1 MGLLSNIF
9 KKKAQNSDGSRVGG
23 IEDFMTLIRVYFQAS
38 MAANIGITN
47 ISMLPDLRVFKQT
60 LHVATVNNKLG
71 QGEKQRCRK
80 MLNEIYGMEDNFFKE
95 IDESIKRNCK
105 QIQDVQTYMYVFQGF
120 SQDLMMVVSN
130 TMQWKLRIPSIFK
143 KTLYGVVEKGVN
155 NILTKDNWK
164 DDAVRKGVIGIRQYQ
179 KRLCY
184 SQDWMT
190 QYVYHIILLA
200 KKEPRPK
207 DSDEKK
213 PSN

>member
-1 MGLLSNIF
+1 MGFLSKLYPHKENEN
-9 KKKAQNSDGSRVGG
+9 AQKGG
-23 IEDFMTLIRVYFQAS
+23 GMEDFMTLIRVYYQA
-38 MAANIGITN
+38 AIACKVGITN
-47 ISMLPDLRVFKQT
+47 LNALPDLRVFKQT

-143 KTLYGVVEKGVN
+143 KTLYDVVEKGVN

-164 DDAVRKGVIGIRQYQ
+164 DDAVRKRVIGIRQYQ
-179 KRLCY
+179 KRLGY
-184 SQDWMT
+184 SQNWMT

>member
-1 MGLLSNIF
+1 MGFLSKLYPHKENEN
-9 KKKAQNSDGSRVGG
+9 AQKGG
-23 IEDFMTLIRVYFQAS
+23 GMEDFMTLIRVYYQA
-38 MAANIGITN
+38 AIACKVGITN
-47 ISMLPDLRVFKQT
+47 LNALPDLRVFKQT

-71 QGEKQRCRK
+71 LGEKQRCRK

-179 KRLCY
+179 KRLGY

>member
-1 MGLLSNIF
+1 MGFLSKLYPHKENEN
-9 KKKAQNSDGSRVGG
+9 AQKGG
-23 IEDFMTLIRVYFQAS
+23 GMEDFMTLIRVYYQA
-38 MAANIGITN
+38 AIACKVGITN
-47 ISMLPDLRVFKQT
+47 LNALPDLRVFKQT

-80 MLNEIYGMEDNFFKE
+80 MLNEIYGMEDNFFQE

-143 KTLYGVVEKGVN
+143 KTLYDVVEKGVN

-179 KRLCY
+179 KRLGY
-184 SQDWMT
+184 SQNWMT

>member
-1 MGLLSNIF
+1 MGFLSKLYPHKENEN
-9 KKKAQNSDGSRVGG
+9 AQKGG
-23 IEDFMTLIRVYFQAS
+23 GMEDFMTLIRVYYQA
-38 MAANIGITN
+38 AIACKVGITN
-47 ISMLPDLRVFKQT
+47 LNALPDLRVFKQT
-60 LHVATVNNKLG
+60 LHVAAVNNKLG

-143 KTLYGVVEKGVN
+143 KTLYDVVEKGVN

-179 KRLCY
+179 KRLGY
-184 SQDWMT
+184 SQNWMT

>member
-1 MGLLSNIF
+1 MGFLSKLYPHKENEN
-9 KKKAQNSDGSRVGG
+9 AQKGG
-23 IEDFMTLIRVYFQAS
+23 GMEDFMTLIRVYYQA
-38 MAANIGITN
+38 AIACKVGITN
-47 ISMLPDLRVFKQT
+47 LNALPDLRVFKQT

-130 TMQWKLRIPSIFK
+130 TMQWKLRLPSIFK
-143 KTLYGVVEKGVN
+143 KTLYDVVEKGVN

-179 KRLCY
+179 KRLGY
-184 SQDWMT
+184 SQNWMT

>member
-1 MGLLSNIF
+1 MGFLSKLYPHKENEN
-9 KKKAQNSDGSRVGG
+9 AQKGG
-23 IEDFMTLIRVYFQAS
+23 GMEDFMTLIRVYYQA
-38 MAANIGITN
+38 AIACKVGITN
-47 ISMLPDLRVFKQT
+47 LNALPDLRVFKQT

-71 QGEKQRCRK
+71 LGEKQRCRK

-143 KTLYGVVEKGVN
+143 KTLYDVVEKGVN

-164 DDAVRKGVIGIRQYQ
+164 DDAVRKGVIGIRHYQ
-179 KRLCY
+179 KRLGY
-184 SQDWMT
+184 SQNWMT

>member
-1 MGLLSNIF
+1 MGFLSKLYPHKENEN
-9 KKKAQNSDGSRVGG
+9 AQKGG
-23 IEDFMTLIRVYFQAS
+23 GMEDFMTLIRVYYQA
-38 MAANIGITN
+38 AIACKVGITN
-47 ISMLPDLRVFKQT
+47 LNALPDLRVFKQT

-120 SQDLMMVVSN
+120 SQGLMMVVSN

-143 KTLYGVVEKGVN
+143 KTLYDVVEKGVN

-179 KRLCY
+179 KRLGY
-184 SQDWMT
+184 SQNWMT

>member
-1 MGLLSNIF
+1 MGFLSKLYPHKENEN
-9 KKKAQNSDGSRVGG
+9 AQKGG
-23 IEDFMTLIRVYFQAS
+23 GMEDFMTLIRVYYQA
-38 MAANIGITN
+38 AIACKVGITN
-47 ISMLPDLRVFKQT
+47 LNALPDLRVFKQT

-80 MLNEIYGMEDNFFKE
+80 MLNEIYGMEDDFFKE

-143 KTLYGVVEKGVN
+143 KTLYDVVEKGVN

-179 KRLCY
+179 KRLGY
-184 SQDWMT
+184 SQNWMT

>member
-1 MGLLSNIF
+1 MGFLSKLYPHKENEN
-9 KKKAQNSDGSRVGG
+9 AQKGG
-23 IEDFMTLIRVYFQAS
+23 GMEDFMTLIRVYYQA
-38 MAANIGITN
+38 AIACKVGITN
-47 ISMLPDLRVFKQT
+47 LNALPDLRVFKQT

-143 KTLYGVVEKGVN
+143 KTLYDVVEKGVN

-179 KRLCY
+179 KRLGY
-184 SQDWMT
+184 SQNWMT

-200 KKEPRPK
+200 KKETRPK

>member
-1 MGLLSNIF
+1 MGFLSKLYPHKENEN
-9 KKKAQNSDGSRVGG
+9 AQKGG
-23 IEDFMTLIRVYFQAS
+23 GMEDFMTLIRVYYQA
-38 MAANIGITN
+38 AIACKVGITN
-47 ISMLPDLRVFKQT
+47 LNALPDLRVFKQT

-105 QIQDVQTYMYVFQGF
+105 QIQDVQTYMYVFQGL

-143 KTLYGVVEKGVN
+143 KTLYDVVEKGVN

-179 KRLCY
+179 KRLGY
-184 SQDWMT
+184 SQNWMT

>member
-1 MGLLSNIF
+1 MGFLSKLYPHKENEN
-9 KKKAQNSDGSRVGG
+9 AQKGG
-23 IEDFMTLIRVYFQAS
+23 GMEDFMTLIRVYYQA
-38 MAANIGITN
+38 AIACKVGITN
-47 ISMLPDLRVFKQT
+47 LNALPDLRVFKQT

-143 KTLYGVVEKGVN
+143 KTLYDVVEKGVN

-179 KRLCY
+179 KRLGY
-184 SQDWMT
+184 SQNWMT

>member
-1 MGLLSNIF
+1 MGFLSKLYPHKENEN
-9 KKKAQNSDGSRVGG
+9 AQKGG
-23 IEDFMTLIRVYFQAS
+23 GMEDFMTLIRVYYQA
-38 MAANIGITN
+38 AIACKVGITN
-47 ISMLPDLRVFKQT
+47 LNALPDLRVFKQT

-120 SQDLMMVVSN
+120 SQELMMVVSN
-130 TMQWKLRIPSIFK
+130 PMQWKLRIPSIFK
-143 KTLYGVVEKGVN
+143 KTLYDVVEKGVN

-179 KRLCY
+179 KRLGY
-184 SQDWMT
+184 SQNWMT

>member
-1 MGLLSNIF
+1 MGFLSKLYPHKENEN
-9 KKKAQNSDGSRVGG
+9 AQKGG
-23 IEDFMTLIRVYFQAS
+23 GMEDFMTLIRVYYQA
-38 MAANIGITN
+38 AIACKVGITN
-47 ISMLPDLRVFKQT
+47 LNALPDLRVFKQT

-143 KTLYGVVEKGVN
+143 KTLYDVVEKGVN

-164 DDAVRKGVIGIRQYQ
+164 DDAVRKSVIGIRQYQ
-179 KRLCY
+179 KRLGY
-184 SQDWMT
+184 SQNWMT

>member
-1 MGLLSNIF
+1 MGFLSKLYPHKENEN
-9 KKKAQNSDGSRVGG
+9 AQKGG
-23 IEDFMTLIRVYFQAS
+23 GMEDFMTLIRVYYQA
-38 MAANIGITN
+38 AIACKVGITN
-47 ISMLPDLRVFKQT
+47 LNALPDLRVFKQT

-105 QIQDVQTYMYVFQGF
+105 QIQNVQTYMYVFQGF

-143 KTLYGVVEKGVN
+143 KTLYDVVEKGVN

-179 KRLCY
+179 KRLGY
-184 SQDWMT
+184 SQNWMT

>member
-1 MGLLSNIF
+1 MGFLSKLYPHKENEN
-9 KKKAQNSDGSRVGG
+9 AQKGG
-23 IEDFMTLIRVYFQAS
+23 GMEDFMTLIRVYYE
-38 MAANIGITN
+38 AAIACKVGITN
-47 ISMLPDLRVFKQT
+47 LNALPDLRVFKQT

-143 KTLYGVVEKGVN
+143 KTLYDVVEKGVN

-179 KRLCY
+179 KRLGY
-184 SQDWMT
+184 SQNWMT

>member
-1 MGLLSNIF
+1 MGFLSKLYPHKENEN
-9 KKKAQNSDGSRVGG
+9 AQKGG
-23 IEDFMTLIRVYFQAS
+23 GMEDFMTLIRVYYQA
-38 MAANIGITN
+38 AIACKVGITN
-47 ISMLPDLRVFKQT
+47 LNALPDLRVFKQT

-143 KTLYGVVEKGVN
+143 KTLYDVVEKGVH

-179 KRLCY
+179 KRLGY
-184 SQDWMT
+184 SQNWMT

>member
-1 MGLLSNIF
+1 MGFLSKLYPHKENEN
-9 KKKAQNSDGSRVGG
+9 AQKGG
-23 IEDFMTLIRVYFQAS
+23 GMEDFMTLIRVYYQSAI
-38 MAANIGITN
+38 ACKVGITN
-47 ISMLPDLRVFKQT
+47 LNALPALTVFKQT

-143 KTLYGVVEKGVN
+143 KTLYDVVEKGVN

-179 KRLCY
+179 KRLGY
-184 SQDWMT
+184 SQNWMT

>member
-1 MGLLSNIF
+1 MGFLSKLYPHKENEN
-9 KKKAQNSDGSRVGG
+9 AQKGG
-23 IEDFMTLIRVYFQAS
+23 GMEDFMTLIRVYYQA
-38 MAANIGITN
+38 AIACKVGITN
-47 ISMLPDLRVFKQT
+47 LNALPDLRVFKQT

-71 QGEKQRCRK
+71 LGEKQRCRK

-143 KTLYGVVEKGVN
+143 KTLYDVVEKGVN

-179 KRLCY
+179 KRLGY

-190 QYVYHIILLA
+190 QYIYHIILLA

>member
-1 MGLLSNIF
+1 MGFLSKLYPHKENEN
-9 KKKAQNSDGSRVGG
+9 AQKGG
-23 IEDFMTLIRVYFQAS
+23 GMEDFMTLIRVYYQA
-38 MAANIGITN
+38 AIACKVGITN
-47 ISMLPDLRVFKQT
+47 LNALPDLRVFKQT

-143 KTLYGVVEKGVN
+143 KTLYDVVEKGVN

-179 KRLCY
+179 KRLGY
-184 SQDWMT
+184 SQNWMT
-190 QYVYHIILLA
+190 QYVYHIILWA

>member
-1 MGLLSNIF
+1 MGFLSKLYPHKENEN
-9 KKKAQNSDGSRVGG
+9 AQKGG
-23 IEDFMTLIRVYFQAS
+23 GMEDFMTLIRVYYQA
-38 MAANIGITN
+38 AIACKVGITN
-47 ISMLPDLRVFKQT
+47 LNALPDLRVFKQT

-105 QIQDVQTYMYVFQGF
+105 QIQDVQTYMYVFQRF

-143 KTLYGVVEKGVN
+143 KTLYDVVEKGVN

-179 KRLCY
+179 KRLGY
-184 SQDWMT
+184 SQNWMT

>member
-1 MGLLSNIF
+1 MGFLSKLYPHKENEN
-9 KKKAQNSDGSRVGG
+9 AQKGG
-23 IEDFMTLIRVYFQAS
+23 GMEDFMTLIRVYYQA
-38 MAANIGITN
+38 AIACKVGITN
-47 ISMLPDLRVFKQT
+47 LNALPDLRVFKQT

-130 TMQWKLRIPSIFK
+130 TTQWKLRIPSIFK
-143 KTLYGVVEKGVN
+143 KTLYDVVEKGVN

-179 KRLCY
+179 KRLGY
-184 SQDWMT
+184 SQNWMT

>member
-1 MGLLSNIF
+1 MGFLSKLYPHKENEN
-9 KKKAQNSDGSRVGG
+9 AQKGG
-23 IEDFMTLIRVYFQAS
+23 GMEDFMTLIRVYYQA
-38 MAANIGITN
+38 AIACKVGITN
-47 ISMLPDLRVFKQT
+47 LNALPDLRVFKQT

-143 KTLYGVVEKGVN
+143 KTLYDVVEKGVN

-179 KRLCY
+179 KRLGY
-184 SQDWMT
+184 SQNWIT

>member
-1 MGLLSNIF
+1 MGFLSKLYPHKENEN
-9 KKKAQNSDGSRVGG
+9 AQKGG
-23 IEDFMTLIRVYFQAS
+23 GMEDFMTLIRVYYQA
-38 MAANIGITN
+38 AIACKVGITN
-47 ISMLPDLRVFKQT
+47 LNALPDLRVFKQT

-71 QGEKQRCRK
+71 LGEKQRCRK

-179 KRLCY
+179 KRLGY

-190 QYVYHIILLA
+190 QYIYHIILLA

>member
-1 MGLLSNIF
+1 MGFLSKLYPHKENEN
-9 KKKAQNSDGSRVGG
+9 AQKGG
-23 IEDFMTLIRVYFQAS
+23 GMEDFMTLIRVYYQA
-38 MAANIGITN
+38 AIACKVGITN
-47 ISMLPDLRVFKQT
+47 LNALPDLRVFKQT

-143 KTLYGVVEKGVN
+143 KTLYDVVEKGVN

-179 KRLCY
+179 KRLGY

>member
-1 MGLLSNIF
+1 MGFLSKLYPHKENEN
-9 KKKAQNSDGSRVGG
+9 AQKGG
-23 IEDFMTLIRVYFQAS
+23 GMEDFMTLIRVYYQA
-38 MAANIGITN
+38 AIACKVGITN
-47 ISMLPDLRVFKQT
+47 LNALPDLRVFKQT

-130 TMQWKLRIPSIFK
+130 TMQWILRIPSIFK
-143 KTLYGVVEKGVN
+143 KTLYDVVEKGVN

-179 KRLCY
+179 KRLGY
-184 SQDWMT
+184 SQNWMT

>member
-1 MGLLSNIF
+1 MGFLSKLYPHKENEN
-9 KKKAQNSDGSRVGG
+9 AQKGG
-23 IEDFMTLIRVYFQAS
+23 GMEDFMTLIRVYYQA
-38 MAANIGITN
+38 AIACKVGITN
-47 ISMLPDLRVFKQT
+47 LNALPDLRVFKQT

-143 KTLYGVVEKGVN
+143 KTLYDVVEKGVN

-179 KRLCY
+179 KRLGY

-190 QYVYHIILLA
+190 QYIYHIILLA

>member
-1 MGLLSNIF
+1 MGFLSKLYPHKENEN
-9 KKKAQNSDGSRVGG
+9 AQKGG
-23 IEDFMTLIRVYFQAS
+23 GMEDFMTLIRVYYQA
-38 MAANIGITN
+38 AIACKVGITN
-47 ISMLPDLRVFKQT
+47 LNALPDLRVFKQT

-143 KTLYGVVEKGVN
+143 KTLYDVVEKGVN

-164 DDAVRKGVIGIRQYQ
+164 DNAVRKGVIGIRQYQ
-179 KRLCY
+179 KRLGY
-184 SQDWMT
+184 SQNWMT

>member
-1 MGLLSNIF
+1 MGFLSKLYPHKENEN
-9 KKKAQNSDGSRVGG
+9 AQKGG
-23 IEDFMTLIRVYFQAS
+23 GMEDFMTLIRVYYQA
-38 MAANIGITN
+38 AIACKVGITN
-47 ISMLPDLRVFKQT
+47 LNALPDLRVFKQT

-179 KRLCY
+179 KRLGY

>member
-1 MGLLSNIF
+1 MGFLSKLYPHKENEN
-9 KKKAQNSDGSRVGG
+9 AQKGG
-23 IEDFMTLIRVYFQAS
+23 GMEDFMTLIRVYYQA
-38 MAANIGITN
+38 AIACKVGITN
-47 ISMLPDLRVFKQT
+47 LNALPDLRVFKQT

-143 KTLYGVVEKGVN
+143 KTLYDVVEKGVN

-164 DDAVRKGVIGIRQYQ
+164 DDAVRKGVIGIRHYQ
-179 KRLCY
+179 KRLGY
-184 SQDWMT
+184 SQNWMT

>member
-1 MGLLSNIF
+1 MGFLSKLYPHKENEN
-9 KKKAQNSDGSRVGG
+9 AQKGG
-23 IEDFMTLIRVYFQAS
+23 GMEDFMTLIRVYYQA
-38 MAANIGITN
+38 AIACKVGITN
-47 ISMLPDLRVFKQT
+47 LNALPDLRVFKQT

-143 KTLYGVVEKGVN
+143 KTLYDVVEKGVN

-164 DDAVRKGVIGIRQYQ
+164 DDAVRKGVIGIRHYQ
-179 KRLCY
+179 ERLGY
-184 SQDWMT
+184 SQNWMT

>member
-1 MGLLSNIF
+1 MGFLSKLYPHKENEN
-9 KKKAQNSDGSRVGG
+9 AQKGG
-23 IEDFMTLIRVYFQAS
+23 GMEDFMTLIRVYYQA
-38 MAANIGITN
+38 AIACKVGITN
-47 ISMLPDLRVFKQT
+47 LNALPDLRVFKQT

-143 KTLYGVVEKGVN
+143 KTLYDVVEKGVN

-164 DDAVRKGVIGIRQYQ
+164 DDAVSKGVIGIGKYQ
-179 KRLCY
+179 KRLGY
-184 SQDWMT
+184 SQNWMT

>member
-1 MGLLSNIF
+1 MGFLSKLYPHKEN
-9 KKKAQNSDGSRVGG
+9 KNAQKGG
-23 IEDFMTLIRVYFQAS
+23 GMEDFMTLIRVYYQA
-38 MAANIGITN
+38 AIACKVGITN
-47 ISMLPDLRVFKQT
+47 LNALPDLRVFKQT

-143 KTLYGVVEKGVN
+143 KTLYDVVEKGVN

-179 KRLCY
+179 KRLGY
-184 SQDWMT
+184 SQNWMT

>member
-1 MGLLSNIF
+1 MGFLSKLYPHKENEN
-9 KKKAQNSDGSRVGG
+9 AQKGG
-23 IEDFMTLIRVYFQAS
+23 GMEDFMTLIRVYYQA
-38 MAANIGITN
+38 AIACKVGITN
-47 ISMLPDLRVFKQT
+47 LNALPDLRVFKQT

-71 QGEKQRCRK
+71 LGEKQRCRK

-179 KRLCY
+179 KRLGY
-184 SQDWMT
+184 SQNWMT

>member
-1 MGLLSNIF
+1 MGFLSKLYPHKENEN
-9 KKKAQNSDGSRVGG
+9 AQKGG
-23 IEDFMTLIRVYFQAS
+23 GMEDFMTLIRVYYQA
-38 MAANIGITN
+38 AIACKVGITN
-47 ISMLPDLRVFKQT
+47 LNALPDLRVFKQT

-130 TMQWKLRIPSIFK
+130 TMQCQLRIPSIFK
-143 KTLYGVVEKGVN
+143 KTLYDVVEKGVN

-179 KRLCY
+179 KRLGY
-184 SQDWMT
+184 SQNWMT

>member
-1 MGLLSNIF
+1 MGFLSKLYPHKENEN
-9 KKKAQNSDGSRVGG
+9 AQKGG
-23 IEDFMTLIRVYFQAS
+23 GMEDFMTLIRVYYQA
-38 MAANIGITN
+38 AIACKVGITN
-47 ISMLPDLRVFKQT
+47 LNALPDLRVFKQT
-60 LHVATVNNKLG
+60 RHVATVNNKLG

-143 KTLYGVVEKGVN
+143 KTLYDVVEKGVN

-179 KRLCY
+179 KRLGY
-184 SQDWMT
+184 SQNWMT

>member
-1 MGLLSNIF
+1 MGFLSKLYPHKENEN
-9 KKKAQNSDGSRVGG
+9 AQKGG
-23 IEDFMTLIRVYFQAS
+23 GMEDFMTLIRVYYQA
-38 MAANIGITN
+38 AIACKVGITN
-47 ISMLPDLRVFKQT
+47 LNALPDLRVFKQT

-105 QIQDVQTYMYVFQGF
+105 QIQDVQTYMYVFRGF

-143 KTLYGVVEKGVN
+143 KTLYDVVEKGVN

-179 KRLCY
+179 KRLGY
-184 SQDWMT
+184 SQNWMT

>member
-1 MGLLSNIF
+1 MGFLSKLYPHKENEN
-9 KKKAQNSDGSRVGG
+9 AQKGG
-23 IEDFMTLIRVYFQAS
+23 GMEDFMTLIRVYYQA
-38 MAANIGITN
+38 AIACKVGITN
-47 ISMLPDLRVFKQT
+47 LNALPDLRVFKQT
-60 LHVATVNNKLG
+60 LHVATVTNKLG
-71 QGEKQRCRK
+71 QGQKQRCRK

-143 KTLYGVVEKGVN
+143 KTLYDVVEKGVN

-179 KRLCY
+179 KRLGY
-184 SQDWMT
+184 SQNWMT